1 MQFTDTFAEFT
12 QELASRLNVA
22 RQAGMSQHEVVQR
35 AEDVGDW
42 LAREVQP
49 RSPEQRL
56 LKEMWGVADNQEQ
69 QAIASTLVKLVQRRG
84 NNLQ

>member
-1 MQFTDTFAEFT
+1 MQFTDTFSEFT

-22 RQAGMSQHEVVQR
+22 KQTGMGQREVVER

-56 LKEMWGVADNQEQ
+56 LKEMWGVADHQEQ
-69 QAIASTLVKLVQRRG
+69 KAIASALVKLVQRQG